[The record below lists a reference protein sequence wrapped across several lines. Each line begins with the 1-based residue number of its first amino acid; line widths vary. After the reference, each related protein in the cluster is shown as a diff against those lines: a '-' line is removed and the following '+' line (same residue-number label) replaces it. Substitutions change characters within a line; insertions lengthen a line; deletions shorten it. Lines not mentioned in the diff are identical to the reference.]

1 MLSTQKCDRS
11 LRVVLRRRPAIYCAP
26 QVLKNLESS
35 LQHYNVC
42 LRLYNPDRYP
52 RRWGVAALEMG
63 MTFGL
68 MADLV
73 EQVRET
79 AFVRLRFCDHSTT
92 ILFRYDSASRNVI
105 HRS

>member
-1 MLSTQKCDRS
+1 MLSTRKCDRS
-11 LRVVLRRRPAIYCAP
+11 LWVVLRRCPAIYCAP

-79 AFVRLRFCDHSTT
+79 TLFVFFFVIIRRF
-92 ILFRYDSASRNVI
+92 FPYDSASGNVI